1 MFDFRGLLTQI
12 LGRQR
17 QYHEQQE
24 LGAGQESSEV
34 IIHQPRRSSSQ
45 WQKENGELDEM
56 HEYCCCHDLLV
67 SMVYTRPGT
76 AGTLY
81 TGRQCDPVALF
92 V

>member
-67 SMVYTRPGT
+67 KYGIHTTRYGWYTLHWTSM
-76 AGTLY
+76 
-81 TGRQCDPVALF
+81 
-92 V
+92 